1 MATWINQGKVPM
13 LDALIALLMLAVL
26 VLLDV
31 ASVRFGVESRHAY
44 DPREPPRRNI

>member
-1 MATWINQGKVPM
+1 MI
-13 LDALIALLMLAVL
+13 DALIALLMLVVL

-31 ASVRFGVESRHAY
+31 ASVRFGVDSCRGL